1 MKSFKLKL
9 KKGYLGDFAT
19 EWWTEKDWEEH
30 RKYVEQLNKDGKYL
44 TEGEELTF
52 HIKPY
57 PEFYEEKS
65 DEPMFKNFGML
76 IPNENITKTNK

>member
-30 RKYVEQLNKDGKYL
+30 RKYVEELKASGEYGKEVEVTLNLKENPVFDMQP
-44 TEGEELTF
+44 T
-52 HIKPY
+52 HIHGVKCSESY
-57 PEFYEEKS
+57 KMIII
-65 DEPMFKNFGML
+65 DMGL
-76 IPNENITKTNK
+76 